1 MKKFLI
7 LGAGLMGRAIAEDL
21 IEQENVS
28 EVVINDINAKNLE
41 ESLSWLKKI
50 SIKTEK
56 IGIERLDATKKDQLA
71 RFIKKGEFDVVINAL
86 PHELSVSA
94 LEACVKA
101 GISAIDLAFEDD
113 QLKLNNSAKEKEITI
128 IPGCGVAP
136 GLSNMLA
143 GYGFAMLDK
152 VKGIYIKVGGLPQK
166 PLPPLEYRVVFHL
179 GSVWL
184 EYTRPARIVK
194 NGEII
199 KVESLSGVE
208 VIEFPGIGKLECFYT
223 DGITTLPLTFKDAQE
238 IEEKTIR
245 YPGHAEKIRVLRE
258 CGLFDTTPM
267 EVKGVKIS
275 PREFLTKLLTPK
287 LALKEEKDL
296 TVMRVDVVGTKG
308 EDEVQHTFELV
319 DYYDEKKNITSMAR
333 TTGYTASIV
342 AQLLAKGKI
351 KERGVVPPEKLGMN
365 KYLFE
370 EILAELGKRG
380 MHIKWT
386 SKVIKNLS

>member
-41 ESLSWLKKI
+41 ECLSWLKKI
-50 SIKTEK
+50 STKTEK
-56 IGIERLDATKKDQLA
+56 IGTERLDVTKKDQLA

-86 PHELSVSA
+86 PHELSVPA

-101 GISAIDLAFEDD
+101 GVSAIDLAFEDD

-199 KVESLSGVE
+199 KVEPLSGVE

-245 YPGHAEKIRVLRE
+245 YPGHAEKIRVLRG
-258 CGLFDTTPM
+258 CGLLDTTPI

-333 TTGYTASIV
+333 TTGYMASIV

-370 EILAELGKRG
+370 EVLAELGKRG
-380 MHIKWT
+380 IHIKGI
-386 SKVIKNLS
+386 SKVVKNLS